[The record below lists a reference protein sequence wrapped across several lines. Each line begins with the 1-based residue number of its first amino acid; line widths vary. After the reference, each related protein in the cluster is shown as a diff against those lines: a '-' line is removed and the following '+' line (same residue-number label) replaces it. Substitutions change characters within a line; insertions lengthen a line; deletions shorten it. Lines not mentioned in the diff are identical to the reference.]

1 MPPKKKARKK
11 VARKKSA
18 NKKKKA
24 VKFNFAARDFFLAP
38 FRLIVLLTSKLPA
51 WLKWPAQVGLS
62 GAFVGTIFGAF
73 LSLVYYVIACT
84 YDLEDVVQMPART
97 EIQDREG
104 HILKNSAGQEIGF
117 LHGKNRRIVSYEDVP
132 SHFVDALIAQ
142 EDKRFRS
149 HGAVDFRS
157 MARVVWRALTRG
169 KLEGG
174 GTLSMQLAR
183 NSYAL
188 KKRDEGIL
196 GGFHRKTLETFIAVR
211 IESNFEKNE
220 ILEHYMNRIFWGGS
234 VRGVEVAAHTYF
246 NKSAKELTLEEAAL
260 LVGIIRAPNKF
271 SPFRHP
277 EKAELQRDWVLEK
290 MVENK
295 AITQDEADA
304 AREKSL
310 KIASPNNLREG
321 SYALDAIRRD
331 LKRILEKENI
341 SDGGLIVET
350 TLDPNIQELAERSV
364 EKRLTQV
371 EQRRGFPHQ
380 KRSEWN
386 GRGDPNYLQG
396 AAVVIDNETGGVLA
410 IVGGRNA
417 NESQFNRALQ
427 SERQIGSL
435 FKPFIFLAAFDQGV
449 KPYDLISDAPI
460 RPSEIPEGSP
470 EWRPANSDGKY
481 YKEIRVRTAL
491 IQSRNTSAI
500 RVATAAGMGN
510 IVAVAR
516 SSGFDI
522 SNIPMVPSSFLGSW
536 GASPEA
542 VASSY
547 TIFPNGGTRFRPY
560 YIQAIR
566 DRSGEVLWK
575 NGPIAYQAADE
586 RSAWEVS
593 RILEDVNKSGTGRSI
608 RSTYGFRAPSGG
620 KTGTTNGPT
629 DGWYAGYTSALT
641 CAVWVGMDRGETI
654 LRGSSGASLALPI
667 WVDIMKGADRLPNI
681 KNGPIAPGR
690 ELIVEPVEDVIPR
703 AIPVEEGEI
712 PRAVPIEDDEIPRA
726 IPVR

>member
-1 MPPKKKARKK
+1 MPAKKKARKK
-11 VARKKSA
+11 IARKKSA
-18 NKKKKA
+18 KKKEAKL
-24 VKFNFAARDFFLAP
+24 NFAARDFFLAP
-38 FRLIVLLTSKLPA
+38 FRIISRLTSRFPI
-51 WLKWPAQVGLS
+51 WLKWPARIGLS
-62 GAFVGTIFGAF
+62 GAFVAAVFGAF
-73 LSLVYYVIACT
+73 LSLVYYIIACT

-104 HILKNSAGQEIGF
+104 HILRNSTGQEIGF
-117 LHGKNRRIVSYEDVP
+117 LHGTNRRIVGYDDVP

-157 MARVVWRALTRG
+157 MARVAWRALTRG

-188 KKRDEGIL
+188 KKKNEGL
-196 GGFHRKTLETFIAVR
+196 VGGIHRKILETFIAVR
-211 IESNFEKNE
+211 IESDFEKNE

-234 VRGVEVAAHTYF
+234 VRGVEVASHTYF
-246 NKSAKELTLEEAAL
+246 NKAARELTLEESAL

-271 SPFRHP
+271 SPFRYP
-277 EKAELQRDWVLEK
+277 EKAEMQRDWVLEK

-295 AITQDEADA
+295 AITQNEADS
-304 AREKSL
+304 ARKKTL

-341 SDGGLIVET
+341 RDGGLIIET
-350 TLDPNIQELAERSV
+350 TLDPNIQELAERAV
-364 EKRLTQV
+364 ERRLAQV

-380 KRSEWN
+380 KRSQWN

-427 SERQIGSL
+427 AERQIGSL
-435 FKPFIFLAAFDQGV
+435 FKPFMFLAAFDQGV
-449 KPYDLISDAPI
+449 KPYDIISDAPI
-460 RPSEIPEGSP
+460 RPGEIPRADP
-470 EWRPANSDGKY
+470 NWRPANSDGKY
-481 YKEIRVRTAL
+481 YKEVRIRKAL
-491 IQSRNTSAI
+491 IESRNTSAI
-500 RVATAAGMGN
+500 RVAAAAGMGN

-522 SNIPMVPSSFLGSW
+522 NNIPLVPSSFLGSW
-536 GASPEA
+536 EASPET
-542 VASSY
+542 VASAY

-560 YIQAIR
+560 YIQAIK
-566 DRSGEVLWK
+566 DRSGKTIWR
-575 NGPIAYQAADE
+575 NGPIAYQAADKK
-586 RSAWEVS
+586 SAWEVS
-593 RILEDVNKSGTGRSI
+593 RILEDVNKTGTGQAI
-608 RSTYGFRAPSGG
+608 RSTYGFRASSGG

-654 LRGSSGASLALPI
+654 LKGSSGASLALPI
-667 WVDIMKGADRLPNI
+667 WIDIMKGADRLPNI
-681 KNGPIAPGR
+681 KNGAISPGR
-690 ELIVEPVEDVIPR
+690 ELLVEPAEYVIPR
-703 AIPVEEGEI
+703 AIPVADDEI
-712 PRAVPIEDDEIPRA
+712 PRAVPVADDEIPRA